1 MQAPTTSKENRK
13 MIMKQLG
20 IYGWKE
26 ADENLVLAS
35 LLTGDPL
42 LLIGNHGCAKT
53 HVANKVAEALGRK
66 FLVYDA
72 SKAMFEDVLGYP
84 NVEKLKHGVVE
95 YVPSPVTIWDK
106 ELVLID
112 ELNRAVPELQS
123 KWLEII
129 RSRKIMGFPTQVKW
143 VWSAMNPLS
152 YSATN
157 ALDDALIGRFATFLY
172 PPEVLQMDEEDRI
185 KVAMHINGDDA
196 PSLSEWT
203 DGGAV
208 GTVFENKVEAVGH
221 KLRQTLKLAAG
232 HFPRLREQM
241 AALAE
246 FLAKFADLLVRET
259 KGEVALDGR
268 RLGFIHRNV
277 LANRA
282 VELAKA
288 QVFRTPLPNFV
299 ESARYVVLSSIPVGL
314 NDEGPKREEAVHKME
329 VCFDLLSSYF
339 AENAELSRVNL
350 IYELFTTPDLMRK
363 AELLL
368 THDLGEMAL
377 SKAWTDLM
385 NEDRDIT
392 LLAYTALQVEARRP
406 GTVPQELLASL
417 SAKVKAEK
425 LSAKCISRLEGDA
438 VEYVVEVEQ
447 LLDQESDLA
456 KLVAYQRVSE
466 LVDSGNVDPKS
477 LEKTKRAIAEDARTF
492 EALLDG
498 KAIQPRGGVAA

>member
-1 MQAPTTSKENRK
+1 
-13 MIMKQLG
+13 MILNQLG

-53 HVANKVAEALGRK
+53 HLANKVAQALGRR

-106 ELVLID
+106 EFVLID
-112 ELNRAVPELQS
+112 EINRSVAELQS
-123 KWLEII
+123 KWLEVI

-143 VWSAMNPLS
+143 VWSAMNPLN
-152 YSATN
+152 YAGAQVLDA
-157 ALDDALIGRFATFLY
+157 ALVGRFAVFVY
-172 PPEVLQMDEEDRI
+172 PPDVLQMDEEDRI
-185 KVAMHINGDDA
+185 KVAMHLNGEDA
-196 PSLSEWT
+196 PGLSQWT
-203 DGGAV
+203 GNGSPETVDKDAIVALGA
-208 GTVFENKVEAVGH
+208 
-221 KLRQTLKLAAG
+221 KLHDMLQTAG
-232 HFPRLREQM
+232 SRFLRLQQQM
-241 AALAE
+241 TTLPE

-259 KGEVALDGR
+259 QGEVALDGR
-268 RLGFIHRNV
+268 RLGFIHRNL

-288 QVFRTPLPNFV
+288 EVLSTLLPDFV
-299 ESARYVVLSSIPVGL
+299 ESARYVVQSSIPVGL
-314 NDEGPKREEAVHKME
+314 NDEGLNREEAVHKME
-329 VCFDLLSSYF
+329 ICFDLLSSYF
-339 AENAELSRVNL
+339 EEDTELTRVNL

-368 THDLGEMAL
+368 THNLGDLAL

-385 NEDRDIT
+385 QEERDLT
-392 LLAYTALQVEARRP
+392 LLAYTALQVEAHRP

-417 SAKVKAEK
+417 CGNVRAEK
-425 LSAKCISRLEGDA
+425 LSTRCIPHLEGDA
-438 VEYVVEVEQ
+438 VEYIEEVEQ

-456 KLVAYQRVSE
+456 RLVAYQQVAQ
-466 LVDSGNVDPKS
+466 LVDSGQVNPET
-477 LEKTKRAIAEDARTF
+477 LARTVQAIEEDIRHF
-492 EALLDG
+492 EALLEGTGPAKDEEVPE
-498 KAIQPRGGVAA
+498 KEGVAA

>member
-1 MQAPTTSKENRK
+1 
-13 MIMKQLG
+13 MILNQLG

-53 HVANKVAEALGRK
+53 HVANKVAQALGRR

-106 ELVLID
+106 EFVLID
-112 ELNRAVPELQS
+112 EINRSVAELQS
-123 KWLEII
+123 KWLEVI

-152 YSATN
+152 YAATN
-157 ALDDALIGRFATFLY
+157 MLDQALIGRFALFVY
-172 PPEVLQMDEEDRI
+172 PPDVLQMDEEDRI
-185 KVAMHINGDDA
+185 KVARHLNGEDA
-196 PSLSEWT
+196 PGLSQWT
-203 DGGAV
+203 GNGSPETVDRDAIVALGA
-208 GTVFENKVEAVGH
+208 
-221 KLRQTLKLAAG
+221 KLHDMLQTAG
-232 HFPRLREQM
+232 SRFLRLQQQM
-241 AALAE
+241 TTLPE

-259 KGEVALDGR
+259 QGEVALDGR
-268 RLGFIHRNV
+268 RLGFINRNL

-288 QVFRTPLPNFV
+288 EVLGRPVPEFV
-299 ESARYVVLSSIPVGL
+299 GSARYVVQSSIPVGL
-314 NDEGPKREEAVHKME
+314 NDEGVNREEAVHKME
-329 VCFDLLSSYF
+329 ICFDLLSTYF
-339 AENAELSRVNL
+339 EEGAELTWVNL

-368 THDLGEMAL
+368 THNLGELAL

-385 NEDRDIT
+385 QEERDLT

-417 SAKVKAEK
+417 CGNIKAEK
-425 LSAKCISRLEGDA
+425 LSTGCVPHLEGDA
-438 VEYVVEVEQ
+438 VEYVEEVEE
-447 LLDQESDLA
+447 LLEQESDLA
-456 KLVAYQRVSE
+456 RLVAYQRVAQ
-466 LVDSGNVDPKS
+466 LVDSGQVNPEA
-477 LEKTKRAIAEDARTF
+477 LARTAQAIEEDIRQF
-492 EALLDG
+492 EALLEG
-498 KAIQPRGGVAA
+498 AGPAKGEEAPMKGGVAA

>member
-1 MQAPTTSKENRK
+1 
-13 MIMKQLG
+13 MILKQLG
-20 IYGWKE
+20 IFGWKE

-53 HVANKVAEALGRK
+53 HVANKVAQALGRR

-143 VWSAMNPLS
+143 VWAAMNPIS
-152 YSATN
+152 YSATQ
-157 ALDDALIGRFATFLY
+157 ALDNALIGRFAFFLY
-172 PPEVLQMDEEDRI
+172 PPDILQMDEADRI
-185 KVAMHINGDDA
+185 KVATHINGDDA

-203 DGGAV
+203 RGETA
-208 GTVFENKVEAVGH
+208 GTVAQADVEGIGA
-221 KLRQTLKLAAG
+221 
-232 HFPRLREQM
+232 RLRETLVKAGGHFLRLRSQIPT
-241 AALAE
+241 LAE
-246 FLAKFADLLVRET
+246 FLAKFADLVVRET
-259 KGEVALDGR
+259 GGEVALDGR
-268 RLGFIHRNV
+268 RLGFIHRNL

-288 QVFRTPLPNFV
+288 EVLGTALPDFV
-299 ESARYVVLSSIPVGL
+299 DSARYVVQSSIPVGL
-314 NDEGPKREEAVHKME
+314 NDEGLKREEAVHKME

-339 AENAELSRVNL
+339 EEGAELAQVNL
-350 IYELFTTPDLMRK
+350 IYELFTTLDLMRR

-368 THDLGEMAL
+368 TENLGEMAL

-385 NEDRDIT
+385 HEDRDIT

-417 SAKVKAEK
+417 SGRFSGEK
-425 LSAKCISRLEGDA
+425 LSTNCIGRLEGDA
-438 VEYVVEVEQ
+438 VEYIEEVEG
-447 LLDQESDLA
+447 LLKRESDLD
-456 KLVAYQRVSE
+456 KLVAYQHVSE
-466 LVDSGNVDPKS
+466 LIDADTVN
-477 LEKTKRAIAEDARTF
+477 LQTLTRARQAIQDDISKF
-492 EALLDG
+492 ESLLDG
-498 KAIQPRGGVAA
+498 DAGETKGGMAA

>member
-1 MQAPTTSKENRK
+1 
-13 MIMKQLG
+13 MILKQLG
-20 IYGWKE
+20 IFGWKE

-53 HVANKVAEALGRK
+53 HVANKVAQALGRR

-143 VWSAMNPLS
+143 VWAAMNPIS
-152 YSATN
+152 YSATQ
-157 ALDDALIGRFATFLY
+157 ALDNALIGRFAIFLY
-172 PPEVLQMDEEDRI
+172 PPDVLQMDEADRI
-185 KVAMHINGDDA
+185 KVATHINGDDA
-196 PSLSEWT
+196 PSLGEWT
-203 DGGAV
+203 GGECAA
-208 GTVFENKVEAVGH
+208 TVCQGDVEGIGAR
-221 KLRQTLKLAAG
+221 LRQTLSLAGG
-232 HFPRLREQM
+232 HFLRLREQM
-241 AALAE
+241 PTLAA

-259 KGEVALDGR
+259 AGEVALDRR
-268 RLGFIHRNV
+268 RLGFIHRNL

-288 QVFRTPLPNFV
+288 EVFGAPLPDFV
-299 ESARYVVLSSIPVGL
+299 ESARYVVQSSIPVGL
-314 NDEGPKREEAVHKME
+314 NDEGLKREEAVHKME
-329 VCFDLLSSYF
+329 ICFDLLSSYF
-339 AENAELSRVNL
+339 EQGAELARVNL
-350 IYELFTTPDLMRK
+350 IYELFTSPDLLRR

-368 THDLGEMAL
+368 TEDLGEMAL

-385 NEDRDIT
+385 KEDRDIT

-417 SAKVKAEK
+417 SAKVSGEN
-425 LSAKCISRLEGDA
+425 LSTKCIGRLEGDA
-438 VEYVVEVEQ
+438 VEYIDEVEAMLRQ
-447 LLDQESDLA
+447 DSDLGL
-456 KLVAYQRVSE
+456 LVAYQ
-466 LVDSGNVDPKS
+466 LS
-477 LEKTKRAIAEDARTF
+477 LIH
-492 EALLDG
+492 
-498 KAIQPRGGVAA
+498 I